1 MGVAQRIER
10 RVVAPKA
17 VGSIPIAHPSD
28 IRELQAFARSS
39 FLFLL
44 TWCVIFDDF
53 SKFRSFFMVVCMVA
67 MCVLCHERILGN
79 FELIL
84 H

>member
-1 MGVAQRIER
+1 
-10 RVVAPKA
+10 
-17 VGSIPIAHPSD
+17 
-28 IRELQAFARSS
+28 
-39 FLFLL
+39 
-44 TWCVIFDDF
+44 VIFDDF
-53 SKFRSFFMVVCMVA
+53 SKFRSFFMIA